1 MLKKKYAKPRK
12 GIGIITIINLWDS
25 FTTKQY
31 IYLGYVFVG
40 TNKPPYKMK
49 KILVLFSAFMAFTSC
64 DKLDDLTKFDM
75 EFDTSVVIESA
86 VNVNLPFSVQ
96 SPDVETN
103 SESEFEIND
112 TRKDLIEDIR
122 LKELKLIITTP
133 DDGDFTFLESLEVF
147 ISAEGLEDVKIASI
161 TDVPDTVDN
170 TIDLETF
177 DVDIKDYIKKDT
189 FSLKLE
195 TVTDK
200 VITEDHHIDVETVF
214 FVDAKILGI

>member
-1 MLKKKYAKPRK
+1 
-12 GIGIITIINLWDS
+12 
-25 FTTKQY
+25 
-31 IYLGYVFVG
+31 
-40 TNKPPYKMK
+40 MK
-49 KILVLFSAFMAFTSC
+49 KILVLFSAILAFTSC
-64 DKLDDLTKFDM
+64 DKLDELTKFDM
-75 EFDTSVVIESA
+75 DFKTSVVIESA

-122 LKELKLIITTP
+122 LKELNLIITTP

-147 ISAEGLEDVKIASI
+147 ISADGLEDVKIASI
-161 TDVPDTVDN
+161 TEVPDTVDN

-177 DVDIKDYIKKDT
+177 DIDIKEYIKKDK

-200 VITEDHHIDVETVF
+200 VITEDHYIDVETVF
-214 FVDAKILGI
+214 FVDAKIFGL

>member
-1 MLKKKYAKPRK
+1 
-12 GIGIITIINLWDS
+12 
-25 FTTKQY
+25 
-31 IYLGYVFVG
+31 
-40 TNKPPYKMK
+40 MK
-49 KILVLFSAFMAFTSC
+49 KIVFLFCALIAFTSC

-122 LKELKLIITTP
+122 LKNLKLIITTP

-161 TDVPDTVDN
+161 TEVPDTVGN

-177 DVDIKDYIKKDT
+177 DIDIKEYIKKDV

-200 VITEDHHIDVETVF
+200 VITEDYHIDVETVF